1 MLPCML
7 YMARDSVDV
16 CGVLCCV
23 SGRLAFEFCCW
34 VVFFFFDMGVV
45 FLGCNALLS
54 GGFINLLAKV
64 SVCCTGKIKYSTL
77 LQKICVC

>member
-1 MLPCML
+1 MC
-7 YMARDSVDV
+7 VE
-16 CGVLCCV
+16 CCV
-23 SGRLAFEFCCW
+23 ACRGDLLSNFVAGLC
-34 VVFFFFDMGVV
+34 FFFDMGVV